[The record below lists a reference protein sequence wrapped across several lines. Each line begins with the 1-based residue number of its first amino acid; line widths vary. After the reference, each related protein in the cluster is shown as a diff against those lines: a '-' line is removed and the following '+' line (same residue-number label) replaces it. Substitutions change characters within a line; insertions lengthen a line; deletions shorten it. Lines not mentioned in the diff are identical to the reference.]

1 MSIKQILGADL
12 YVKDVGS
19 GEPVLLIHGI
29 TNFHRSWSAQ
39 IDNLVQQGYRVIAP
53 DLPGHGDSAPLEQK
67 MTVEALA
74 TTMVALLDEKGIAA
88 AHLCGVSLGGMVAMT
103 MALRFPDRVKRL
115 VVADTSARFDT
126 DLHQKMLAGWQAD
139 FLAENGPLNR
149 LKKTW
154 PLLVNETFRSSPKGD
169 ATFKEW
175 AANARSASGSSYAYV
190 CNGLAE
196 YNIENALGNITQPTL
211 VLAGSED
218 RMLTAAENKVIA
230 EKIPGA
236 IFEII
241 DGGSHLPNVDSADA
255 FNAALGHFLKIT

>member
-1 MSIKQILGADL
+1 MTTKQILGADL

-29 TNFHRSWSAQ
+29 TNFHQSWSAQ
-39 IDNLVQQGYRVIAP
+39 IDSLVQQGYRVIAP
-53 DLPGHGDSAPLEQK
+53 DLPGHGASAPLHKK
-67 MTVEALA
+67 MTVEAFAA
-74 TTMVALLDEKGIAA
+74 TMAALLDAKGIAA

-103 MALRFPDRVKRL
+103 FALRFPDRVKRL
-115 VVADTSARFDT
+115 VVADTAARFDS
-126 DLHQKMLAGWQAD
+126 DLHQKMLAGWQTD

-154 PLLVNETFRSSPKGD
+154 PILVNESFRSSAQGD
-169 ATFKEW
+169 ATFAEW
-175 AANARSASGSSYAYV
+175 MTNAKKASGSSYAYV

-196 YNIENALGNITQPTL
+196 YNIENALDCITQPTL
-211 VLAGSED
+211 VLAGSDD
-218 RMLTAAENKVIA
+218 RMLPPAENQAIA
-230 EKIPGA
+230 AKIPGA

-255 FNAALGHFLKIT
+255 FNAALHRFLKTT